1 MEHSN
6 ESAKD
11 NESRLPALSIIV
23 TIVSGARHLVDC
35 LTELSNQNNCSI
47 DMLEIIVP
55 FDENNLEIA
64 KLKEQFTYVIF
75 HPMSLTVK
83 GDAGKCH
90 EHFDEL
96 RAMGLSMATSEIIAI
111 LEDHEKPKSDW
122 CSKMLEA
129 HQHSYAVVGGAVENG
144 IDKSINWATYFFDF
158 GRYQNPVAE
167 GESLFVTDVNVA
179 YKKKALYDVKHT
191 WENGFHEPAVH
202 GALLERGD
210 VLWLSPDI
218 VVYQNRIGLKLSDA
232 LQERFIW
239 GRYFAGNR
247 FTGIG
252 LPKRMLY
259 CLLSIAVPGIILL
272 KMTKNAVKKKRL
284 LGVFVKV
291 LPITILM
298 SLFWFFG
305 EFAGYFTGR
314 ASSFTKTE

>member
-6 ESAKD
+6 ETVKD
-11 NESRLPALSIIV
+11 NESRSPVLSIIV

-35 LTELSNQNNCSI
+35 LTELSNQSNCNV

-55 FDENNLEIA
+55 FDENDIETA
-64 KLKEQFTYVIF
+64 KLKEQFPYVIF
-75 HPMSLTVK
+75 HPMSLTVQ

-96 RAMGLSMATSEIIAI
+96 RATGLSMATSEIIAI
-111 LEDHEKPKSDW
+111 LEDHEKPKSNW

-129 HQHSYAVVGGAVENG
+129 HQQPHAVVGGAVENG
-144 IDKSINWATYFFDF
+144 VDKAINWATYFFDF
-158 GRYQNPVAE
+158 GRYQNPVSE

-210 VLWLSPDI
+210 VLWLSPEI
-218 VVYQNRIGLKLSDA
+218 IVYQNRFGLKLSDV

-239 GRYFAGNR
+239 GRYFSGNR
-247 FTGIG
+247 FKGIG
-252 LPKRMLY
+252 LPKRALY

-272 KMTKNAVKKKRL
+272 KMTKNSIKKKRL
-284 LGVFVKV
+284 LGVFIKV
-291 LPITILM
+291 LPLTILM

-305 EFAGYFTGR
+305 EFTGYFTGR
-314 ASSFTKTE
+314 ASGFTNTD